1 MLTRALLALVL
12 AAALASGLAAC
23 GDDDEPEGG
32 GPATAA
38 ATSTAASASTA
49 PSSEEAYAEALR
61 DAAGALTDLG
71 GAVVSGAAPQD
82 VQQSITAALADW
94 QGAIERAG
102 AADLAE
108 PALAGQRDD
117 LVAASPQFVAAWTAV
132 ADEWASGRADGLL
145 ELVQQRA
152 PIAAG
157 ARALSDAVEGALEAA
172 GEEARSR
179 LEGVGADISSALE
192 QIQSP

>member
-38 ATSTAASASTA
+38 ATSTAATASTA